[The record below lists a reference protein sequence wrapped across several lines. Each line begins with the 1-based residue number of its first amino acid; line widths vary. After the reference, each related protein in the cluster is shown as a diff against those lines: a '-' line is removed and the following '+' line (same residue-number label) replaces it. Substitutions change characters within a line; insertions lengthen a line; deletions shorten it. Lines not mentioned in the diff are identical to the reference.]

1 MENVS
6 IDCKFWGKHYDGAYF
21 WWDIIT
27 SMRDDSSEG
36 VSQEL
41 WKQDAV
47 EFLYTQGFGR
57 SAYFMPEEKAK
68 IMDISMNNTA
78 GNLKL
83 DFQITKRDSK
93 IPIGKDHTWTMIE
106 HGKSV
111 IELEYN
117 DLKDCW
123 YVKDLDYNIDKV
135 SVSYKKNFVL
145 RRGNERDFTV
155 TYTANNA
162 ELCAVGSLKVV
173 YTLSWE

>member
-1 MENVS
+1 
-6 IDCKFWGKHYDGAYF
+6 
-21 WWDIIT
+21 
-27 SMRDDSSEG
+27 MRDDASEG

-57 SAYFMPEEKAK
+57 SAYFMPEEKAN

-93 IPIGKDHTWTMIE
+93 IPMGGDHKWTMIE

-123 YVKDLDYNIDKV
+123 HVKDLDYNID
-135 SVSYKKNFVL
+135 
-145 RRGNERDFTV
+145 
-155 TYTANNA
+155 NNA
-162 ELCAVGSLKVV
+162 ELYAVGSMKVV